1 VRRRRPGRAVVVGGA
16 NVDVK
21 ARSTG
26 PALPGTS
33 NPGTA
38 LTTPGGVARNVAEN
52 LARLGTP
59 VALVAAV
66 GSDPLGDLL
75 LGETAAAGVDVAAVR
90 RDAPRTGSYTAVLDS
105 DGELLVAVADMA
117 ATDAMAPADLTAALG
132 PLLPGADLLVVDTNL
147 AAPALHTLLA
157 LSGDARVPVVL
168 DPVSVPKAARVPH
181 DLRGV
186 LCVTPNGEELGALAT
201 SGATGTA
208 SSPQPAASPDA
219 AAARLHRRG
228 VRHVW
233 THLGTGGSVLRTAG
247 EAAVTV
253 PAAPVTTVLD
263 VTGAGDALVAAFCH
277 GLLTGLAPVA
287 AAALGHR
294 AAALTVADPR
304 TVRPD
309 LATLLEETA

>member
-1 VRRRRPGRAVVVGGA
+1 VTTSRPGRAVVVGGA

-21 ARSTG
+21 VRSTG
-26 PALPGTS
+26 PAVPGTS

-59 VALVAAV
+59 AALVAAV

-90 RDAPRTGSYTAVLDS
+90 RDAPRTGSYTAVLDT

-117 ATDAMAPADLTAALG
+117 ATDALTPAQVTSAVG
-132 PLLPGADLLVVDTNL
+132 PLLPSATLVVVDTNL
-147 AAPALHTLLA
+147 AAPALHALLA
-157 LSGDARVPVVL
+157 LAAEAGVPVVL

-186 LCVTPNGEELGALAT
+186 LCVTPNGHELAALAA
-201 SGATGTA
+201 SGMPRRQESTERAPT
-208 SSPQPAASPDA
+208 PDEA
-219 AAARLHRRG
+219 AAGLHARG

-247 EAAVTV
+247 QSPVTV
-253 PAAPVTTVLD
+253 PAAAADTVLD

-277 GLLTGLAPVA
+277 GLLTGLAPAA